1 MSEVEKEF
9 WDTKVPI
16 EETYLK
22 EVPFD
27 AIDSRGAI
35 ATVWTFLGYKHEVIE
50 ILQRLSHRTRAYVY
64 NADGLKG
71 FLVVLDIIKILKDA
85 ELNG

>member
-50 ILQRLSHRTRAYVY
+50 IL
-64 NADGLKG
+64 
-71 FLVVLDIIKILKDA
+71 
-85 ELNG
+85 